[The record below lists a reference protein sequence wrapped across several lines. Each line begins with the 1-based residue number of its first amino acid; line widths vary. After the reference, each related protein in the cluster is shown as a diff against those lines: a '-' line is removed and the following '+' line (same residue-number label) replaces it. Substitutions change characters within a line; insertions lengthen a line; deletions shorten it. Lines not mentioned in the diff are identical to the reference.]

1 MTHPA
6 HSDGIAGFRRA
17 RVRVSDHVTDP
28 IPVPN
33 ASERLRAQ
41 DEIEI
46 ELRVVEAVFLVQLG
60 TAAVGPDA
68 GLHVIHAHHRR
79 IRRLQLAVVSL
90 GGQLLLLGGK
100 LLLQQAIGLVTGQ
113 LVSYIKARAEASG
126 LNADG
131 GFIERPER
139 LIIVLV
145 GAGLSGLPV
154 FPLPWALPV
163 AMWLLAVPCI
173 TLAPAWSGAVLP
185 PMRTLW
191 PPSRSLCTTTK
202 STPCNR

>member
-1 MTHPA
+1 MTQPA

-90 GGQLLLLGGK
+90 GGQLLLGVRQRLEVEGV
-100 LLLQQAIGLVTGQ
+100 VTGTEHQQ
-113 LVSYIKARAEASG
+113 LGVIAGDARP
-126 LNADG
+126 
-131 GFIERPER
+131 I
-139 LIIVLV
+139 
-145 GAGLSGLPV
+145 
-154 FPLPWALPV
+154 
-163 AMWLLAVPCI
+163 AVVMV
-173 TLAPAWSGAVLP
+173 AVLLRLDIGSNSDSGVP
-185 PMRTLW
+185 EN
-191 PPSRSLCTTTK
+191 
-202 STPCNR
+202 TP

>member
-68 GLHVIHAHHRR
+68 GLHVSTHTTVESAGFS
-79 IRRLQLAVVSL
+79 SL
-90 GGQLLLLGGK
+90 L
-100 LLLQQAIGLVTGQ
+100 
-113 LVSYIKARAEASG
+113 
-126 LNADG
+126 
-131 GFIERPER
+131 
-139 LIIVLV
+139 
-145 GAGLSGLPV
+145 
-154 FPLPWALPV
+154 
-163 AMWLLAVPCI
+163 
-173 TLAPAWSGAVLP
+173 
-185 PMRTLW
+185 
-191 PPSRSLCTTTK
+191 
-202 STPCNR
+202 